1 MAPPRCRELAVAR
14 TAKHVFVD
22 QQDVARLKAMVAG
35 LGNGDRVSLYMAD
48 GEVVQGIVS
57 VRPSLQVFHDPA
69 GREGANAVLRLS
81 ETALEQ
87 PMTAGWRDLWV
98 GDIREVRHHHP
109 S

>member
-1 MAPPRCRELAVAR
+1 MAR
-14 TAKHVFVD
+14 TAQHVFVD
-22 QQDVARLKAMVAG
+22 QQDVARLKAIVAG

-57 VRPSLQVFHDPA
+57 VRPSMQVFHDPA

-98 GDIREVRHHHP
+98 GDIREVRHHNP
-109 S
+109 P